1 MGIQSIDQNHIAYGL
16 LPYKRNQ
23 DVIRI
28 QSLDGENYIICVV
41 DGWNHP
47 KELLG
52 DEPGR
57 QVATIVAQEF
67 PGIYVAATGRDE
79 KERADRAVFSLNA
92 SVEKRYPRYAS
103 CVASFLIHDGKKED
117 VIVSVGDVETY
128 LWDGNGWYKPKEI
141 SDHWFDPTTYPS
153 DVSKTD
159 ASRFF
164 GCFERYIH
172 PEFSCEPDVMTIP
185 TNQPVFIVT
194 DGIKDVLKIDDINAL
209 PVNPTNQS
217 PKAIIETIL
226 QEVTRRGTQRDD
238 ISVLVRL

>member
-1 MGIQSIDQNHIAYGL
+1 MLHKYHTAYGL

-28 QSLDGENYIICVV
+28 QSLDRENYITCVV

-47 KELLG
+47 KELFG

-67 PGIYVAATGRDE
+67 PGIYAAATGRDE
-79 KERADRAVFSLNA
+79 KERARSAVSTLNA
-92 SVEKRYPRYAS
+92 SVEKRFPQYAS
-103 CVASFLIHDGKKED
+103 CVASFLIHDDKNDD

-128 LWDGNGWYKPKEI
+128 LWEGSAWYKPKEI
-141 SDHWFDPTTYPS
+141 RDHWIDPTKYPS
-153 DVSKTD
+153 NV
-159 ASRFF
+159 SRFF

-185 TNQPVFIVT
+185 SGQSILIAT
-194 DGIKDVLKIDDINAL
+194 DGLKDVLKLDDINSL
-209 PVNPTNQS
+209 PVDPTKVS
-217 PKAIIETIL
+217 PKEIVETIL
-226 QEVTRRGTQRDD
+226 HEVSRRGTQRDD
-238 ISVLVRL
+238 ISVFVRL